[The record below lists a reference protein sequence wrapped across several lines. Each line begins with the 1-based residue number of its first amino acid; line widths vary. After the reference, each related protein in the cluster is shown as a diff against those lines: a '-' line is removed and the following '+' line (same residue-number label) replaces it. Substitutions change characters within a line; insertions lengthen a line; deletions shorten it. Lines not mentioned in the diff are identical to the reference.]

1 MATTLLSDVRTT
13 ATGRAAD
20 VVIEDGTIAAVLAPG
35 APRPVADE
43 IVDGGG
49 GLLLPTL
56 VDGHCHPDKTTWGEP
71 WLSRQPAQSL
81 ADLIDNDVRVQKQLT
96 RSVAERSGSLLER
109 YVAHG
114 ARAVRAHVDVA
125 PVHGLDNVRGVA
137 EAAAAIGPALD
148 VEIVAFPQLG
158 ILRTPGTAEL
168 LREAVGA
175 GATVLG
181 GIDPLGLDGD
191 LDGHLDIVF
200 GLAAELDVD
209 LDIHLHD
216 TGETGRLQV
225 EAVLRRTVE
234 AGWHGRMTLG
244 HAFYYADLTGS
255 ALADLAAATAE
266 AGVTLATCALGGPD
280 LALPVPELRAAGV
293 RVVLG
298 SDGIRDAWSP
308 FGNADMIDRTHLL
321 AYQLGAATDEEIEAC
336 LDVAAHAGAELL
348 GLPHSGL
355 HVGAPADV
363 MVLDAECAAQ
373 AVVDRPLPRLV
384 LRAGRVVAADGHL
397 TPAATA
403 STTTRA

>member
-1 MATTLLSDVRTT
+1 MATTLLTDVRTT
-13 ATGRAAD
+13 AARSPAD
-20 VVIEDGTIAAVLAPG
+20 VVLEDGLIAAVLPPG
-35 APRPVADE
+35 APRPAADDV
-43 IVDGGG
+43 IDGAG

-71 WLSRQPAQSL
+71 WLSRQPAQQL
-81 ADLIDNDVRVQKQLT
+81 TDLIDNDVRVQKQLT

-114 ARAVRAHVDVA
+114 ARAIRAHVDVA

-137 EAAAAIGPALD
+137 EAAAALAPALD

-168 LREAVGA
+168 LRASVDA

-191 LDGHLDIVF
+191 LDGHLDVVF
-200 GLAAELDVD
+200 ELATELDVD

-216 TGETGRLQV
+216 TGETGRRQV
-225 EAVLRRTVE
+225 EAVLARTHE
-234 AGWHGRMTLG
+234 AGWQDRVTLG
-244 HAFYYADLTGS
+244 HAFYYADLRGP
-255 ALADLAAATAE
+255 ALAELAAATAA

-308 FGNADMIDRTHLL
+308 FGNADMIDRTHIL
-321 AYQLGAATDEEIEAC
+321 AYQLGAATDDELEAC
-336 LDVAAHAGAELL
+336 LEVAAHEGAALL
-348 GLPHSGL
+348 GLPRSGL
-355 HVGAPADV
+355 QVGDPADF

-373 AVVDRPLPRLV
+373 AVVDRPVPRLV

-397 TPAATA
+397 TSTA
-403 STTTRA
+403 RA